1 MSFAAWSCSKKILL
15 VVTTIFLGS
24 CAVNYNYPVEP
35 RGNQCKPMVLP
46 ELPPV
51 PEVPYISPAD
61 AKSRDKSDDILVA
74 KIKEL
79 REYGKRV
86 KYSVE
91 EAHREHLKS
100 CQ

>member
-1 MSFAAWSCSKKILL
+1 MSLTAWPCSKKILL
-15 VVTTIFLGS
+15 VITTICLGS
-24 CAVNYNYPVEP
+24 CAVNYNYPSEP
-35 RGNQCKPMVLP
+35 KGNHCKPMVLP
-46 ELPPV
+46 ELPPI
-51 PEVPYISPAD
+51 PEVPYISPSD

-79 REYGKRV
+79 REHSKRV
-86 KYSVE
+86 KQAVE